1 MYKLLLNLVFIGFSL
16 SPMAQQFSGQW
27 KGSFVDKSTS
37 RAGFSGEKC
46 DYVLELEVE
55 GKEISGSSYTYFT
68 ENGIKYYTICK
79 VKGEYNFKSKYLE
92 IKEVERTKTNNP
104 AHILNCLQIH
114 KLTYFKQGDVETIE
128 GKWVPTQNQSK
139 GCGFGNTILTRRTL
153 VNQFPKAYAKAK
165 SSASPEKNLV
175 TKPPKTTPH
184 TTTTSVSKNIQSKE
198 INNLKNP
205 AVVEDPIL
213 AKTEKPVEKTIESK
227 SENSD
232 YTSKLESR
240 KNTILKTIEVESK
253 IIKVALYDN
262 GEIDGDSISLFFNGK
277 LLLTN
282 KKLTDKSIS
291 LTLPIDDENAINEL
305 VMYAENLGLIA
316 PNTALMVVTD
326 GPNRYEIRITSDLEK
341 SGTIRIIRK
350 TNKP

>member
-1 MYKLLLNLVFIGFSL
+1 MKINPKDIQKFH
-16 SPMAQQFSGQW
+16 
-27 KGSFVDKSTS
+27 
-37 RAGFSGEKC
+37 
-46 DYVLELEVE
+46 
-55 GKEISGSSYTYFT
+55 
-68 ENGIKYYTICK
+68 
-79 VKGEYNFKSKYLE
+79 KYLE

-165 SSASPEKNLV
+165 STASPEKNLV
-175 TKPPKTTPH
+175 TKPSKTTPH

-205 AVVEDPIL
+205 VVVEDPIL

-253 IIKVALYDN
+253 IIKVSLYDN

-316 PNTALMVVTD
+316 PNTALGRLSPLQTATNIE
-326 GPNRYEIRITSDLEK
+326 PFTSTKHNHIEPCTTCSLTSSNPSSSICPPEK
-341 SGTIRIIRK
+341 K
-350 TNKP
+350 TSQSSPQTASKRRRSRHS